1 MKKGEL
7 LNEKETVVMNLVWS
21 SSKTITSVELLRQP
35 VISEW
40 NEASLYRTLK
50 SLLKKGF
57 LDVCGMTQYKTQYA
71 REFKALLT
79 MEEYLVRFVRNQNK
93 KRGVITHFALALAK
107 DETREGLGDL
117 INELEQV
124 IGELQVEQQKD
135 GN

>member
-7 LNEKETVVMNLVWS
+7 LNEKETIVMNLVWS
-21 SSKTITSVELLRQP
+21 SLEPMTSVELLRHP
-35 VISEW
+35 SIREW

-57 LDVCGMTQYKTQYA
+57 LEVCGMAQYKTQYA
-71 REFKALLT
+71 REFKAILT
-79 MEEYLVRFVRNQNK
+79 LEEYLVRFVRNQDR
-93 KRGVITHFALALAK
+93 KRGVLSHFALALAK
-107 DETREGLGDL
+107 DETQEGLEDM